1 MTLEV
6 GMGNSE
12 CGNGAQ
18 GSKLKATE
26 TEARGQRELNAEVGM
41 RNAEIKGKGQK
52 TEDERLRR

>member
-26 TEARGQRELNAEVGM
+26 TEARGQ
-41 RNAEIKGKGQK
+41 K
-52 TEDERLRR
+52 TEFGRLRKMREEG